1 MFSQLGPLFKA
12 TFRHAEESDTRQYIH
27 HEDKKDGRRK
37 KDDERA
43 DDSSTLWEDSTGVS
57 VDALRVFLINF
68 LNGTAAQTGMAA
80 QAPGP
85 NMPAS
90 ATGLP
95 AATPPETPPRPVS
108 TMTARAV
115 GAYQSMA
122 DKLEP
127 HHPPAY
133 PPVPT
138 TGSEAGKTDADLLQG
153 GEVRLIHQ
161 LIADLEELGARGVA
175 ELKIE
180 PADSFLESLKNAVN
194 LAKSGG

>member
-43 DDSSTLWEDSTGVS
+43 DDSSALWEDSTGVS

-68 LNGTAAQTGMAA
+68 LNGTTIQTGLAAQP
-80 QAPGP
+80 PGP
-85 NMPAS
+85 DSPTATGPAS
-90 ATGLP
+90 QP
-95 AATPPETPPRPVS
+95 AEPPPRPVS
-108 TMTARAV
+108 TMAARAV

-127 HHPPAY
+127 HHPTY
-133 PPVPT
+133 PPVPAAG
-138 TGSEAGKTDADLLQG
+138 TGEPARTDADLLQG

-161 LIADLEELGARGVA
+161 LIADLEELAARGVM

-180 PADSFLESLKNAVN
+180 PADSFLESLKNAVQ